1 MESCKRLDPLLPP
14 PAWFAVLWVTMVL
27 MNERMDIDDDQ
38 DIAEGRLLPPAALC
52 TLLSACRGIIS
63 RLFFLNPPK
72 MAPSPASI
80 MLVDMSIGSSIL
92 AKYVRP
98 PRFPTKSPDF
108 RGCFFSATFF
118 ALFLTAAPDTLSVTG
133 RAGSGIGSAFALI
146 CAT

>member
-1 MESCKRLDPLLPP
+1 MLIKPSIRSHCHSGQHLLAPLFSLLVSPVSNAIGAGAGLMESCKRLDPLLPP
-14 PAWFAVLWVTMVL
+14 PAWFAVLWVTLVL

-80 MLVDMSIGSSIL
+80 MLVDMSLGSSIL
-92 AKYVRP
+92 AKYACP
-98 PRFPTKSPDF
+98 PRFSHH
-108 RGCFFSATFF
+108 
-118 ALFLTAAPDTLSVTG
+118 
-133 RAGSGIGSAFALI
+133 II
-146 CAT
+146 